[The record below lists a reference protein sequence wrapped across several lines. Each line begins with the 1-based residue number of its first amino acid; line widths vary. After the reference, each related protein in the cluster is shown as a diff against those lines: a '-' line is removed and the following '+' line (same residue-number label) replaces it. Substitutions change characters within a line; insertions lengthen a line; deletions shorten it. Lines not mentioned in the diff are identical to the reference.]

1 MYHEPIDIKADRRG
15 VGEQAFTSLKK
26 SLNPHTLGYDCPKSI
41 NVLHPG
47 AKKTNTEND
56 QNVLKRV
63 FGSQA
68 TFGLFNV
75 ITVPPCE
82 QGLRMNHVSP
92 GQDVS

>member
-56 QNVLKRV
+56 QNVLKEYLDHRQLLG
-63 FGSQA
+63 F
-68 TFGLFNV
+68 L
-75 ITVPPCE
+75 
-82 QGLRMNHVSP
+82 M
-92 GQDVS
+92 